1 MGHQVGIGDHVIA
14 VVDPLATEK
23 VDRSPHI
30 VGRSDLSGV
39 RRPVQTMLGCRS
51 ERVAIVLG
59 GENPISLKSRPTPM
73 IWGWG
78 WAATISTNSTARA
91 GRSEHYR
98 PGEEEKLREAL
109 GSI

>member
-1 MGHQVGIGDHVIA
+1 
-14 VVDPLATEK
+14 
-23 VDRSPHI
+23 
-30 VGRSDLSGV
+30 
-39 RRPVQTMLGCRS
+39 
-51 ERVAIVLG
+51 
-59 GENPISLKSRPTPM
+59 M